1 MAKYKIVV
9 NPKFP
14 SDEEISKHKDFSKI
28 LNQQRKK
35 RPKIPLLNA
44 ISQLNRLMFILILAM
59 LMIFIIIIYAL
70 LIKGNK
76 NQMPTL
82 ENSKKTSSFNAAD
95 FNQKI

>member
-1 MAKYKIVV
+1 MAKYKIIV

-44 ISQLNRLMFILILAM
+44 ISQLNRFMFILILAM
-59 LMIFIIIIYAL
+59 LMIFLVVIYAL
-70 LIKGNK
+70 LLRDNK
-76 NQMPTL
+76 PTL
-82 ENSKKTSSFNAAD
+82 PPLESPKKVSVLDIDD
-95 FNQKI
+95 FNPKI